1 MTFPILGLGLPSA
14 VNGGLFARHQ
24 AGKFPMTLIINNHD
38 VEQVL
43 TMEMTSSSSYQFA
56 ISEARTARGD
66 PGLILLLLS
75 AVA

>member
-1 MTFPILGLGLPSA
+1 MTP
-14 VNGGLFARHQ
+14 
-24 AGKFPMTLIINNHD
+24 IINNHD

-66 PGLILLLLS
+66 PGVMLLLLS

>member
-1 MTFPILGLGLPSA
+1 MPSA
-14 VNGGLFARHQ
+14 MIGGLFARHQ
-24 AGKFPMTLIINNHD
+24 AGKLLMTLIVNNHD

-66 PGLILLLLS
+66 PGVMLLLLS